1 MLRFK
6 GLQKTTLL
14 DYPGEVACTLF
25 VGGCDF
31 RCPYCYNP
39 DLVFN
44 RDTGVEISEAEAL
57 QFLRER
63 KNFLNGV
70 CLTGGEPLL
79 YPEILD
85 FSREA
90 KALGYKVKV
99 DTNGYHPELLQK
111 LIEQKLVDYVAMDI
125 KAPLD
130 RYEEVVR
137 VEVDREEIKKSVEI
151 IKGSGIENE
160 FRTTVFSGLNSSDFE
175 KIGRWLSGSKKYCL
189 QAVKLNVRLLDE
201 NFAKEHRPIDAEYLH
216 SIAEKIRSYFNKV
229 EVRG

>member
-14 DYPGEVACTLF
+14 DYPGEVACTFF

-79 YPEILD
+79 YPEVVD
-85 FSREA
+85 FSKEA
-90 KALGYKVKV
+90 KNLGYKIKI
-99 DTNGYHPELLQK
+99 DTNGYHPDLLKK
-111 LIEQKLVDYVAMDI
+111 LIQLKLVDYIAMDI

-130 RYEEVVR
+130 RYAEITG
-137 VEVDREEIKKSVEI
+137 VEADLDKIKESVEL
-151 IKGSGIENE
+151 IKDSGVDYE
-160 FRTTVFSGLNSSDFE
+160 FRTTVFSGLRKEDFE
-175 KIGRWLSGSKKYCL
+175 EIGKWLSGSKKYCL
-189 QAVKLNVRLLDE
+189 QAVKTEVPWLDE
-201 NFAKEHRPIDAEYLH
+201 EFKKRQEKSPISLSDIKGRIE
-216 SIAEKIRSYFNKV
+216 RFFDKV
-229 EVRG
+229 EMRE